1 MRAFWRILDR
11 TAPEVD
17 SAAVT
22 CRPDCP
28 TDTRKLKN
36 PHTMN
41 RSLPPLPALR
51 SFEAAARY
59 QSFKLAADELFVTP
73 SAIGHQ
79 VKHLEDHLGTRLFHR
94 MNRKLQL
101 TDAGAVYLAR
111 IRKVFD
117 QIDEASRDVAE
128 LGSSERLTL
137 AFPPSLLATWMIP
150 RLTQFMERH
159 PAIQLRFLD
168 TLRHV
173 DFANEQIDAAIWYG
187 FQDWPDLHTDH
198 LFEEHLLPVC
208 SPQLL
213 RGQHALRRLQDLQHH
228 PLIHTER
235 RLVKWGM
242 VLRAAGCLD
251 IDAGRGLRFLHSIQ
265 SLRAAA
271 EGMGV
276 ALAER
281 LGVADDV
288 SAGRLVVP
296 FELPV
301 QIRPAPSYYFVCPR
315 RGLTMPRVQAARQWL
330 VEELVP
336 KGAKV

>member
-1 MRAFWRILDR
+1 M
-11 TAPEVD
+11 
-17 SAAVT
+17 
-22 CRPDCP
+22 
-28 TDTRKLKN
+28 K
-36 PHTMN
+36 

-59 QSFKLAADELFVTP
+59 QSFKLAAEELFVTP

-101 TDAGAVYLAR
+101 TDPGALYLAR

-117 QIDEASRDVAE
+117 QIDEASRDIAE
-128 LGSSERLTL
+128 MGGLERLTL
-137 AFPPSLLATWMIP
+137 AVPPSLLATWMIP
-150 RLTQFMERH
+150 RLAQFTKRH

-173 DFANEQIDAAIWYG
+173 DFDQEQIDAAIWYG
-187 FQDWPDLHTDH
+187 FHDWPDLHTDH
-198 LFEEHLLPVC
+198 LFDEHLVPVC

-213 RGQHALRRLQDLQHH
+213 NGTHPLRCLQDLQHH
-228 PLIHTER
+228 LLIHTER

-242 VLRAAGCLD
+242 VLRAADCGD
-251 IDAGRGLRFLHSIQ
+251 MDVGQGLRFLHSIQ

-271 EGMGV
+271 QGLGV

-281 LGVADDV
+281 LGAIDEVK
-288 SAGRLVVP
+288 AGRLVIP

-301 QIRPAPSYYFVCPR
+301 QVRPAPSYFFVCPP
-315 RGLTMPRVQAARQWL
+315 GALALPRVQLVRQWI
-330 VEELVP
+330 VEELVNTP
-336 KGAKV
+336 TDSGITSI

>member
-1 MRAFWRILDR
+1 
-11 TAPEVD
+11 
-17 SAAVT
+17 
-22 CRPDCP
+22 
-28 TDTRKLKN
+28 
-36 PHTMN
+36 MN

-79 VKHLEDHLGTRLFHR
+79 VKHLESHLGTRLFHR

-101 TDAGAVYLAR
+101 TDAGALYLAR

-117 QIDEASRDVAE
+117 QIDEASRDIAE

-137 AFPPSLLATWMIP
+137 AVPPSLLATWMIP
-150 RLTQFMERH
+150 RLTQFIKQH
-159 PAIQLRFLD
+159 PSIQLRFLD

-173 DFANEQIDAAIWYG
+173 EFASEQIDAAIWYG
-187 FQDWPDLHTDH
+187 FPNWPDLHTDY
-198 LFEEHLLPVC
+198 LFEEHLVPVY

-213 RGQHALRRLQDLQHH
+213 IGEHPLRCLQDLQHH
-228 PLIHTER
+228 HLIHTER

-242 VLRAAGCLD
+242 VLRAASCVG
-251 IDAGRGLRFLHSIQ
+251 IDSGRGLRFLHSIQ

-271 EGMGV
+271 QGLGV

-281 LGVADDV
+281 LGVVDEV
-288 SAGRLVVP
+288 SMGRLVVP

-301 QIRPAPSYYFVCPR
+301 QIRPAPSYFFVCPR
-315 RGLTMPRVQAARQWL
+315 GSMTIPRVQAIREWL

-336 KGAKV
+336 NSSGV